1 MSATFT
7 RGSFIRLTSA
17 LGAGLAL
24 GVQLPARATPEAAA
38 DAGFAPNVWVRVAP
52 DESVTIYVSK
62 AEMGQGVAT
71 GFCTLVSE
79 ELEVP
84 LDRVNYVFAPVS
96 KAYADPIFG
105 DITTGGSTSMLS
117 SFLPLRK
124 AGATARAM
132 LVQAAAAG
140 WGVAPSECTTANG
153 VVSHAAS
160 QRHATY
166 GSLTAAAAA
175 LPVPA
180 DVALKDPGA
189 FTLIGKRNVRRVD
202 VPAKVNG
209 TAKFGI
215 DVNVPGMVYASVEK
229 SPVFGGTVASFDAG
243 SAKKVRGVL
252 DVVQISSGVAVVAT
266 NTWAAKQ
273 GREALKVVWHDGP
286 NAHLSSAQ
294 LFEEARDLVP
304 RAKVALAKGNVAA
317 VTGRTLHA
325 TFQGPF
331 LAHAAME
338 PMNATASV
346 RADGVDVWAPTQ
358 VASRCQS
365 SAMRIS
371 GLPAERCS
379 VHTTLLGGGFGRKL
393 EVDAVE
399 DALEVSKAVG
409 KPVKVTYTR
418 EDDVQHDFYRP
429 SSVNAVSGTL
439 DDSGALVSLVHTVV
453 APSITRRWLPVLYK
467 DGIDPLALDS
477 VINVAYAVP
486 NTQVRYAE
494 QEHGIPVGFM
504 RAPAANFNTFA
515 TESFMDE
522 LAHAAGKDP
531 VAFRLALLEQDPRAT
546 AVLQMVAAKA
556 AYGKHMPAGR
566 AQGIALGLWGGSY
579 GALVADVSLQD
590 KNVKVHHVT
599 IAVDCGTVVNPDIVQ
614 TQVSGAVLYGL
625 AMARTGKIT
634 IKNGRVEQHN
644 FYDYTVLRH
653 EDAPRVDVTIVASSA
668 KPTGIG
674 ELGVP
679 PIAPAIGNAVFKL
692 TGKRIRTL
700 PFSDALA

>member
-1 MSATFT
+1 MNGALS
-7 RGSFIRLTSA
+7 RGGFIRLTSA

-24 GVQLPARATPEAAA
+24 GVRMPVAAAPEA
-38 DAGFAPNVWVRVAP
+38 DEAGLAPNAWVRVAP

-71 GFCTLVSE
+71 GFCTLVSD
-79 ELEVP
+79 ELDVSLENVKF
-84 LDRVNYVFAPVS
+84 VFAPVS
-96 KAYADPIFG
+96 KVYADPIFG

-132 LVQAAAAG
+132 LVQAAATG

-153 VVSHAAS
+153 VVTHAAS

-166 GSLTAAAAA
+166 GSLVTAAAA
-175 LPVPA
+175 LPVPS
-180 DVALKDPGA
+180 DVALKDPTA
-189 FTLIGKRNVRRVD
+189 FTLIGKPTVQRLD
-202 VPAKVNG
+202 IPPKVNG
-209 TAKFGI
+209 TARFGI
-215 DVNVPGMVYASVEK
+215 DVTVPGMVYASVEK
-229 SPVFGGTVASFDAG
+229 PPVFGGSVASFDATA
-243 SAKKVRGVL
+243 AKKVRGVL

-273 GREALKVVWHDGP
+273 GRAALSVKWHDGP
-286 NAHLSSAQ
+286 NANLSSRE
-294 LFEEARDLVP
+294 LFDQARALVP
-304 RAKVALAKGNVAA
+304 RAKIVSAKGNVAS

-325 TFQGPF
+325 TYQGPF

-371 GLPAERCS
+371 GLPADRCL

-439 DDSGALVSLVHTVV
+439 DDGGNLIALVHTVV
-453 APSITRRWLPVLYK
+453 APSIAHRWLPVLYNN
-467 DGIDPLALDS
+467 GIDPLALDG
-477 VINVAYAVP
+477 VGNVAYAVP
-486 NTQVRYAE
+486 NTEVRYAD
-494 QEHGIPVGFM
+494 QQHGIPVGFM

-515 TESFMDE
+515 TEGFMDE

-531 VAFRLALLEQDPRAT
+531 LAFRLALLTQDPRAT
-546 AVLQMVAAKA
+546 AVLKTAAGKA
-556 AYGKHMPAGR
+556 GYGKKMPPGR

-599 IAVDCGTVVNPDIVQ
+599 VAVDCGTVVNPDIVQ

-634 IKNGRVEQHN
+634 IKDGRVEQHN
-644 FYDYTVLRH
+644 FYDYVVLRH
-653 EDAPRVDVTIVASSA
+653 DDAPRVDVTIVASSV

-679 PIAPAIGNAVFKL
+679 AIAPAVASAVFTL

>member
-1 MSATFT
+1 MSAALS

-24 GVQLPARATPEAAA
+24 GVRVPVSAAPEA
-38 DAGFAPNVWVRVAP
+38 DEAGFAPNAWVRVAP
-52 DESVTIYVSK
+52 DESVTIYVAK

-79 ELEVP
+79 ELDASLENVKF
-84 LDRVNYVFAPVS
+84 VFAPVS
-96 KAYADPIFG
+96 KVYADPIFG

-117 SFLPLRK
+117 FFLPLRK

-132 LVQAAAAG
+132 LVQAAATG
-140 WGVAPSECTTANG
+140 WGVPPAECTTASG
-153 VVSHAAS
+153 VVTHPAS

-166 GSLTAAAAA
+166 GSLVTAAAA
-175 LPVPA
+175 LPIPA
-180 DVALKDPGA
+180 DVALKDPSA
-189 FTLIGKRNVRRVD
+189 FKLIGKPNVRRVD
-202 VPAKVNG
+202 IPAKVNG
-209 TAKFGI
+209 TANFGI
-215 DVNVPGMVYASVEK
+215 DVKVPGMVYASVEK
-229 SPVFGGTVASFDAG
+229 SPVFGGSVASFDAG
-243 SAKKVRGVL
+243 AAKKVRGVL
-252 DVVQISSGVAVVAT
+252 DVVQITSGVAVVAT

-273 GREALKVVWHDGP
+273 GRQALNVKWHDGP
-286 NAHLSSAQ
+286 NAKLSSQ
-294 LFEEARDLVP
+294 ELFDQARALVP
-304 RAKVALAKGNVAA
+304 RAKLVSAKGNVAS

-325 TFQGPF
+325 TYQGPF

-338 PMNATASV
+338 PLNATAYV

-371 GLPAERCS
+371 GLPAEKCL

-393 EVDAVE
+393 DVDAVE
-399 DALEVSKAVG
+399 DALEVSKALG

-439 DDSGALVSLVHTVV
+439 DDAGNLVSLVHTVV
-453 APSITRRWLPVLYK
+453 ASSIARRWLPVYYK
-467 DGIDPLALDS
+467 DGIDPLALDG
-477 VINVAYAVP
+477 VGNTAYAVP
-486 NTQVRYAE
+486 NTEVRYAD
-494 QEHGIPVGFM
+494 QDHGIPVGFM

-515 TESFMDE
+515 TEGFMEE

-531 VAFRLALLEQDPRAT
+531 LAFRLALLKGDPRAT
-546 AVLQMVAAKA
+546 AVLTTAASKA
-556 AYGKHMPAGR
+556 DYGKKMPPGR

-579 GALVADVSLQD
+579 SALVADVSIQD

-599 IAVDCGTVVNPDIVQ
+599 AAVDCGTVVNPDIVQ
-614 TQVSGAVLYGL
+614 TQVSGAVLFGL
-625 AMARTGKIT
+625 AMARAGKIT
-634 IKNGRVEQHN
+634 IKDGRVEQHN
-644 FYDYTVLRH
+644 FYDYLVLRH
-653 EDAPRVDVTIVASSA
+653 DDAPRVDVTVVASSV

-679 PIAPAIGNAVFKL
+679 AIAPAVASAVFKL